1 MDDFDFDYIVC
12 NGAEI
17 VQKQKTVKLLPFTKN
32 DVIDIYRNMQKFKM
46 YIKATNINN
55 EYIFES
61 ANTYIESL
69 FLNEPCKISNQS
81 LDEYLNEFYNIRS
94 QVKASPIYEL
104 MNVLAISLGGQP
116 SQLLNIIANEHN
128 K

>member
-1 MDDFDFDYIVC
+1 
-12 NGAEI
+12 
-17 VQKQKTVKLLPFTKN
+17 
-32 DVIDIYRNMQKFKM
+32 MQKFKM

-81 LDEYLNEFYNIRS
+81 LDEYLNEDNPPIIHINYIFPNKNLHQEFYDEYLKN
-94 QVKASPIYEL
+94 
-104 MNVLAISLGGQP
+104 
-116 SQLLNIIANEHN
+116 
-128 K
+128 